1 MIMKNNDEAEEYFRA
16 LIESIP
22 EAELSQMFGKIC
34 GKINKK
40 AFVAFHLNCMVFRI
54 GRDHIPELLEK
65 YKGSCLWDPSGKNRP
80 MKDWLMVPS
89 DYQVAWKDL
98 MINSTQYLNS

>member
-1 MIMKNNDEAEEYFRA
+1 MHNFNPEQYFKE
-16 LIESIP
+16 LITGLP
-22 EAELSQMFGKIC
+22 NAELSHMFGKIC

-54 GRDHIPELLEK
+54 GRDHIPKLLEK
-65 YKGSCLWDPSGKNRP
+65 YKGSCHWDPSGKNRP

-89 DYQVAWKDL
+89 EHHVAWKEL
-98 MINSTQYLNS
+98 MVITMKTNNL